1 MFCEGNVAVFVAL
14 TVQYPAY
21 SSTPMRS
28 DNERYRS
35 ASVSP
40 WAPPSLNFRRS

>member
-14 TVQYPAY
+14 IVQYPAY

-28 DNERYRS
+28 ENERYRS

-40 WAPPSLNFRRS
+40 WASPSLNFRRS